1 MSSQPSTLLPAS
13 DASALRSWLLAA
25 KSAVEQRGVDADA
38 LLREVGLDLSTLSD
52 PMARYPAHLGLAFW
66 QKALQAT
73 GEELLGV
80 DVALQFMPLNFSAL
94 GYALMASENLAQM
107 YLRLARYAHVVTDA
121 ADVRFHLDE
130 GAGRLTI
137 TGDQALLGT
146 AAPAT
151 VWSIFD
157 YAMLTL
163 VRGSRI
169 LYGRDFMPL
178 ELRLQRQRP
187 KDHAKFEK
195 VFRCTPVYSCEDN
208 ALVVDPA
215 TLNKP
220 LSFANLAVVKASEE
234 AMDRYRSHWTDRG
247 LPQQLA
253 AVLKEMLPSG
263 EPRQDDVARR
273 LAMTLRTLQR
283 RLAELDT
290 SYRDVLNQTRHQL
303 ALEHLGAGQYS
314 VGDISFLL
322 GFSEVSAF
330 TRAFK
335 RWTGSSPS
343 NWRQATPPHPN
354 TGPPHAH

>member
-1 MSSQPSTLLPAS
+1 MTARTPTATSAPGTSH
-13 DASALRSWLLAA
+13 ASALRSWLLAA
-25 KSAVEQRGVDADA
+25 KSAVDQRGVDADA

-73 GEELLGV
+73 GEELLGM

-121 ADVRFHLDE
+121 ADVRFHE
-130 GAGRLTI
+130 EPGFGRLTI
-137 TGDQALLGT
+137 TGDPSLLAT
-146 AAPAT
+146 ADAPT

-178 ELRLQRQRP
+178 ELRLRRQRP
-187 KDHAKFEK
+187 RDHAKFEK
-195 VFRCTPVYSCEDN
+195 VFRCTPLYGCEDN
-208 ALVVDPA
+208 AVVVDHA
-215 TLNKP
+215 TLHKP

-234 AMDRYRSHWTDRG
+234 AMDRYRSHWPDRG
-247 LPQQLA
+247 LPDQLA

-263 EPRQDDVARR
+263 EPRQEDVAQR
-273 LAMTLRTLQR
+273 LSMTLRTLQR
-283 RLAELDT
+283 RLADLDT
-290 SYRDVLNQTRHQL
+290 CYRDVLNQTRHQL
-303 ALEHLGAGQYS
+303 ALEHLRSAQYS
-314 VGDISFLL
+314 VGEISFLL

-330 TRAFK
+330 TRAFR

-343 NWRQATPPHPN
+343 TWRGQAL
-354 TGPPHAH
+354 

>member
-1 MSSQPSTLLPAS
+1 MSSLPPLTPPAS

-25 KSAVEQRGVDADA
+25 KSAVERRGVDADA

-80 DVALQFMPLNFSAL
+80 DLALQFMPLNFSAL
-94 GYALMASENLAQM
+94 GYALMASDNLAQM

-121 ADVRFHLDE
+121 ADVRFQLDD

-146 AAPAT
+146 AEPAT
-151 VWSIFD
+151 VWSIYD

-163 VRGSRI
+163 VRGSRM

-195 VFRCTPVYSCEDN
+195 VFRCTPVYGCEDN
-208 ALVVDPA
+208 ALVVDHV
-215 TLNKP
+215 TLHKP
-220 LSFANLAVVKASEE
+220 LSFANLEVVKASEE
-234 AMDRYRSHWTDRG
+234 AMDRYRSHWPDRG

-263 EPRQDDVARR
+263 EPRQEDVTRR
-273 LAMTLRTLQR
+273 LGTTLRTLQR
-283 RLAELDT
+283 RLADQGT

-303 ALEHLGAGQYS
+303 ALDYLTSARYS
-314 VGDISFLL
+314 VGEISFLL

-343 NWRQATPPHPN
+343 TWRQAAPTL
-354 TGPPHAH
+354 PPHAH